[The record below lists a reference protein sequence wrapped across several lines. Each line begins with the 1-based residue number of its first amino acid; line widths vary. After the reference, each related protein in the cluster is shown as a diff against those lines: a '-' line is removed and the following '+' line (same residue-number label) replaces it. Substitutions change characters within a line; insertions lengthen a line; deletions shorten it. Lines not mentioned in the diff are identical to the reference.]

1 MRKTDK
7 IDYLAQ
13 VPMFTEC
20 NKRELGEIARHLD
33 QVVARAGTKLTN
45 EGSLASQFGIIVEG
59 SATVRRNKRKLAQL
73 GPGDFWG
80 EMALL
85 LKEKSSATVTTD
97 EDSKLLVM
105 HARDFSHLLDEVP
118 TLARKLATGLA
129 SRLLEADRQLTV

>member
-13 VPMFTEC
+13 VPLFADC
-20 NKRELGEIARHLD
+20 SKRELGEVARHLD
-33 QVVARAGTKLTN
+33 QVVTPAGTNLTN
-45 EGSLASQFGIIVEG
+45 EGSLASQFGIIVDG
-59 SATVRRNKRKLAQL
+59 SATVRRNRRKLAQL

-85 LKEKSSATVTTD
+85 LKKKSSATVTTD
-97 EDSKLLVM
+97 EDTKLLVM

-129 SRLLEADRQLTV
+129 ARLLEADRQLTV

>member
-7 IDYLAQ
+7 IDYLSQ

-85 LKEKSSATVTTD
+85 LKEKSSATVTTE

>member
-85 LKEKSSATVTTD
+85 LKEKSSATVTTE

-129 SRLLEADRQLTV
+129 ARLLEADRQLTV

>member
-7 IDYLAQ
+7 IDYLSQ

-85 LKEKSSATVTTD
+85 LKEKSSATVTTE

-129 SRLLEADRQLTV
+129 ARLLEADRQLTV

>member
-7 IDYLAQ
+7 IDYLSQ

-129 SRLLEADRQLTV
+129 ARLLEADRQLTV

>member
-85 LKEKSSATVTTD
+85 LKEKSSATVTTE

>member
-7 IDYLAQ
+7 IDYLSQ